1 MADEIVIPRN
11 FKLLDE
17 LEACEKGSTDGSV
30 SLGLIRDDDVFLSE
44 WRGMI
49 IGPPGTRYENRF
61 YELLLKAG
69 PDYPNTPPE
78 VKFVSKINLPT
89 VNQSTGN
96 VEKSLPSLAN
106 WNKNNSLEHV
116 LVGLKQLMIQ
126 NRSLQQPPEGSTF

>member
-1 MADEIVIPRN
+1 MTDEIVIPRN

-30 SLGLIRDDDVFLSE
+30 SLGLVRDDDVFLSE

-69 PDYPNTPPE
+69 PEYPNQPPE
-78 VKFVSKINLPT
+78 VKFISKINLPV
-89 VNQSTGN
+89 VNQSNGD

-106 WNKNNSLEHV
+106 WNKNDSLEHV
-116 LVGLKQLMIQ
+116 LVGLKQVMIQ
-126 NRSLQQPPEGSTF
+126 NRSLQQPPEGTNF